1 MHLVRYHERGI
12 EAQAEVADDLVIV
25 GLVLILL
32 QESGRAGEGDLVD
45 IFLHLFGG
53 HAKSGVDE
61 FQGFLFRVH
70 DHADAVLVAFRI
82 GVLADEGQLFQLGDG
97 VAAVGHQLTEE
108 NVVIGIQP
116 FFNNR
121 KNIFAV
127 DGKTSMLI
135 CHCNSLLHRKGC
147 LYRSVSAARFCSVS
161 HCNSLCIKSQ

>member
-1 MHLVRYHERGI
+1 MDERLKVYEEKMTKSYDSMI
-12 EAQAEVADDLVIV
+12 RDFTSIRAC
-25 GLVLILL
+25 LL
-32 QESGRAGEGDLVD
+32 YTSG
-45 IFLHLFGG
+45 FF
-53 HAKSGVDE
+53 
-61 FQGFLFRVH
+61 FRVH

-147 LYRSVSAARFCSVS
+147 PYRSVSAARFCSVS
-161 HCNSLCIKSQ
+161 HCNSPDLKSQ